1 MATKQVNIDI
11 IAKDKTRQ
19 AMKSATTGVDK
30 LKQSVFN
37 LRNALVGIG
46 AGVTLKSFVDVGRQ
60 VESLQIRLKFL
71 FGSVEEGA
79 KAFDVMSKFA
89 SKVPFSLEQIQAG
102 AGNLAVVAKDAEELS
117 KVLEITGNVSS
128 VTGLDFQTTAE
139 QIQRSLSAGIASA
152 DIFRERG
159 VRDLLGFK
167 AGATVTA
174 EETAEAFERVFGQG
188 GRFAGATDDLAKTL
202 TGTLS
207 MLGDKLFNFQKE
219 VAEGFLVGLKREFG
233 ELDKFFQDNQEQIDK
248 VAKSIGIG
256 LSNAVIGF
264 GEAVQF
270 VAENFRILKA
280 FVAGFIAFK
289 LVGVVTKLASAFR
302 QVFITLSGITA
313 LSGAKGLTVFAGAVG
328 AITTATM
335 LLPDP
340 LEKAEEALKKLTRKE
355 LERDILKTVT
365 AIRELTVQNK
375 QLEESMKEIKPD
387 FGKNVADAFKDANGV
402 MLDNNNIAVKQLD
415 LYQGMVDVFSKNEQ
429 KLIDLNEKLLLLDKT
444 QKAVIASSKES
455 FESLG
460 QAPFAMGGK
469 IPQVSKKQTDA
480 VKETKKAVLDLADA
494 MDGAKQAVSD
504 ALDFQDTG
512 LFSNFTKGFKEVANS
527 QREMFEQ
534 MRDMG
539 ATTFDKLKTSLTDFV
554 MTGKLSFKDLGT
566 FVIRSMV
573 DMLIG
578 QAIKSALNNSVAM
591 FKASSIKKAMISLF
605 EGAMKTF
612 ASIPFPFNIAVV
624 GGALAFGTGIVNKI
638 RGFEK
643 GGRPPVGQPSIVGE
657 KGAELFVPDQA
668 GTVVPNDKLGMNK
681 NVTVNFNINTVD
693 ARGFNEL
700 LVNSR
705 GVIINLINSA
715 MNEKGRMA
723 VI

>member
-1 MATKQVNIDI
+1 
-11 IAKDKTRQ
+11 
-19 AMKSATTGVDK
+19 
-30 LKQSVFN
+30 
-37 LRNALVGIG
+37 
-46 AGVTLKSFVDVGRQ
+46 
-60 VESLQIRLKFL
+60 
-71 FGSVEEGA
+71 
-79 KAFDVMSKFA
+79 MSKFA

-117 KVLEITGNVSS
+117 KVLEITGNVAS

-375 QLEESMKEIKPD
+375 DLEESMKKIKPD

-512 LFSNFTKGFKEVANS
+512 LFSNFSKGFKEVANS

-534 MRDMG
+534 MRDMC

-638 RGFEK
+638 RGFER

>member
-117 KVLEITGNVSS
+117 KVLEITGNVAS

>member
-1 MATKQVNIDI
+1 VATKNVNIDI

-19 AMKSATTGVDK
+19 AMKSATTSVDK

-89 SKVPFSLEQIQAG
+89 SRVPFSLEQIQAG

-117 KVLEITGNVSS
+117 KVLEITGNVAS

-174 EETAEAFERVFGQG
+174 EETAEAFERVFGKG
-188 GRFAGATDDLAKTL
+188 GRFAGATSDLANTL

-248 VAKSIGIG
+248 IAKSIGVG

-264 GEAVQF
+264 GSAVQF

-375 QLEESMKEIKPD
+375 DLEESMKKIKPD
-387 FGKNVADAFKDANGV
+387 FGKKVRDAFKESNGV
-402 MLDNNNIAVKQLD
+402 MLDNNDIAVKQLD

-469 IPQVSKKQTDA
+469 IAQVSKKQTDA
-480 VKETKKAVLDLADA
+480 VKETTKAVLDLADA

-512 LFSNFTKGFKEVANS
+512 LFSNFSKGFKEVANS

-534 MRDMG
+534 MREIG
-539 ATTFDKLKTSLTDFV
+539 AESFDRLKTSLTDFV

-566 FVIRSMV
+566 FVVRSMV

-578 QAIKSALNNSVAM
+578 QAIKSALDNSVAM

-643 GGRPPVGQPSIVGE
+643 GGRPPVGQASIVGE

-668 GTVVPNDKLGMNK
+668 GTIVPNDKLGMGK
-681 NVTVNFNINTVD
+681 QVTVNFNINTVD

-705 GVIINLINSA
+705 GVIVNLINSA
-715 MNEKGRMA
+715 MNEKGKMA
-723 VI
+723 VV

>member
-19 AMKSATTGVDK
+19 AMKSATVGINN

-37 LRNALVGIG
+37 LQNALVGLG
-46 AGVTLKSFVDVGRQ
+46 AGLVAKSFIDTGREVERLQ
-60 VESLQIRLKFL
+60 VRFKFL
-71 FGSVEEGA
+71 FSDVREGE
-79 KAFDVMSKFA
+79 KAFQGLVKFA
-89 SKVPFSLEQIQAG
+89 SQVPFSLEEIQRGSA
-102 AGNLAVVAKDAEELS
+102 NLAVVSQDAEELN
-117 KVLEITGNVSS
+117 KLLKITGDIASAS
-128 VTGLDFQTTAE
+128 GLDFQTTAE
-139 QIQRSLSAGIASA
+139 QIQRTFSGGINSA
-152 DIFRERG
+152 DLFRERG
-159 VRDLLGFK
+159 VRALLGFE
-167 AGATVTA
+167 AGVAISA
-174 EETAEAFERVFGQG
+174 EESRKHIMKAFDEGTLSVV
-188 GRFAGATDDLAKTL
+188 GASETMAQTFD
-202 TGTLS
+202 GTLS
-207 MLGDKLFNFQKE
+207 MIGDKFNLFKMAVMDAGPFEFLKASAQLLNDELTKNFGAIE
-219 VAEGFLVGLKREFG
+219 NSAELIGDAVVGATIKTLLFATKVIDTFKPVFTVIGQGIANLVNFVQ
-233 ELDKFFQDNQEQIDK
+233 ELPPPID
-248 VAKSIGIG
+248 SLG
-256 LSNAVIGF
+256 VIGF
-264 GEAVQF
+264 LMLG
-270 VAENFRILKA
+270 KK
-280 FVAGFIAFK
+280 G
-289 LVGVVTKLASAFR
+289 KLAVGIIATQIDR
-302 QVFITLSGITA
+302 LRGMLATLVDAEIKVQETMG
-313 LSGAKGLTVFAGAVG
+313 GL
-328 AITTATM
+328 I
-335 LLPDP
+335 PDF
-340 LEKAEEALKKLTRKE
+340 LKSDEDIKAMNQSIENLKKRAEELRKPFAEVGLGIEETGKKAKVVFKNINVDIDQTRVREDTFTFALL
-355 LERDILKTVT
+355 
-365 AIRELTVQNK
+365 K
-375 QLEESMKEIKPD
+375 QLEAIDEILEKNKERKKVSTESSKASETALAKEK
-387 FGKNVADAFKDANGV
+387 
-402 MLDNNNIAVKQLD
+402 KQA
-415 LYQGMVDVFSKNEQ
+415 
-429 KLIDLNEKLLLLDKT
+429 LLL
-444 QKAVIASSKES
+444 KEAL
-455 FESLG
+455 EGVG
-460 QAPFAMGGK
+460 QAFNTALNF
-469 IPQVSKKQTDA
+469 
-480 VKETKKAVLDLADA
+480 ETK
-494 MDGAKQAVSD
+494 M
-504 ALDFQDTG
+504 DTG
-512 LFSNFTKGFKEVANS
+512 LFSNFSKGFKEVADS
-527 QREMFEQ
+527 QKQMFTQ

-638 RGFEK
+638 RGFER